1 MSYFIGIDVGTS
13 ATKSVL
19 FDETGKMI
27 FASSREYELIQ
38 PHNGWAQQR
47 PNDWKNAA
55 IETLKD
61 IAEKVNPDEI
71 KGIGVSGQMHGL
83 VVLDGDNNVL
93 YDSIIWCDQRTEKE
107 VNQIIDTVGKERYIE
122 LTLNAPNTSF
132 TLSKLLWLRNN
143 EPEVFK
149 KTKKVLLPK
158 DYINYCLT
166 GEFSTDVSDASG
178 TGYFDVK
185 NRRWSKE
192 ILDAFDISEALL
204 PPVYE
209 SSQAVGKITGE
220 IAQKTGL
227 STNTV
232 VVAGAGDQ
240 AAAAVGNGVIK
251 PGCTSISLG
260 TSGVVFTAVDKPVY
274 DKAARTHTFC
284 HAVDNMWH
292 IMGVTQGCGLSVNWF
307 RKNFAQDYSYAELD
321 EKAKDITSDGIV
333 YLPYLMGERTPHLD
347 PNCRGSFTGISVN
360 HNRFNFYRSVLEG
373 VCFSLKDC
381 CDVICECGID
391 LNTIKVGGGGAKSR
405 LWLQILADII
415 TENLYTSQCV
425 ESGALGVAILASV
438 GSGYYGTVAQANEK
452 MTDSEL
458 SMTSFNAQK
467 AEYYQS
473 IYKTYHNLYGA
484 IKSAYNPVKAEAF
497 DVK

>member
-19 FDETGKMI
+19 FDETGKI
-27 FASSREYELIQ
+27 IISNSSEYELIQ

-55 IETLKD
+55 VETLKS
-61 IAEKVNPDEI
+61 IAQKVNVEEI
-71 KGIGVSGQMHGL
+71 KGIGVTGQMHGL
-83 VVLDGDNNVL
+83 VVLDENNDVL

-107 VNQIIDTVGKERYIE
+107 VNQIIDTIGKERYID

-132 TLSKLLWLRNN
+132 TLSKLLWLKNN
-143 EPEVFK
+143 EPDIFSK
-149 KTKKVLLPK
+149 IRKVLLPK
-158 DYINYCLT
+158 DYINFCLT
-166 GEFSTDVSDASG
+166 GNFSTDVSDASG

-185 NRRWSKE
+185 NRKWSKE
-192 ILDAFDISEALL
+192 ILATFDIDEELL
-204 PPVYE
+204 PQVYE
-209 SSQAVGKITGE
+209 SSQVIGNITE
-220 IAQKTGL
+220 DIAMQTGL
-227 STNTV
+227 STNTI

-260 TSGVVFTAVDKPVY
+260 TSGVVFTVVDKPVY
-274 DKAARTHTFC
+274 NKFGRTHTFC
-284 HAVDNMWH
+284 HAVKNTWH

-307 RKNFAQDYSYAELD
+307 RKNFAQEYSYAELD
-321 EKAKDITSDGIV
+321 ENAKEITSDGII

-360 HNRFNFYRSVLEG
+360 HNCFNFYRAVLEG

-381 CDVICECGID
+381 CEVICESGID

-405 LWLQILADII
+405 LWLQILADI
-415 TENLYTSQCV
+415 TTNNLYSSQCV
-425 ESGALGVAILASV
+425 ESGALGVAVLASV
-438 GSGYYGTVAQANEK
+438 GSGYYNSINEASVK
-452 MTDSEL
+452 MTACDLTVTE
-458 SMTSFNAQK
+458 FNAEK
-467 AEYYQS
+467 IDYYNS
-473 IYKTYHNLYGA
+473 IFKIYKSLYRA
-484 IKSAYNPVKAEAF
+484 IKSA
-497 DVK
+497 